1 MADEQKGRG
10 KWSPDD
16 VKKHVAKIQE
26 IVEGQKKKQ
35 KQKGENFTSVTP
47 EEVEKKLR
55 RVNSPM
61 TVWQSW
67 TSSTS
72 PGGTITYSVGIY
84 NPDPTQAIWTF
95 VHVWVGSGNIDPV
108 VGTYLSNVDAR
119 FPRLTEPDFA
129 GLNIPSLGSASLT
142 FTLAVPAAVEKSN
155 YIGNS
160 CLMQFNWHDVGTYYD
175 RGVFVFKVA

>member
-1 MADEQKGRG
+1 MADEQKGG
-10 KWSPDD
+10 KKWSAEE
-16 VKKHVAKIQE
+16 VKTHVKRVQEAVEKHRRE
-26 IVEGQKKKQ
+26 N
-35 KQKGENFTSVTP
+35 KGEHFTALTP

-61 TVWQSW
+61 I
-67 TSSTS
+67 TSQGWGSTT
-72 PGGTITYSVGIY
+72 PGGTVNYSLGIY

-95 VHVWVGSGNIDPV
+95 AHVWVGSGNIDPV
-108 VGTYLSNVDAR
+108 VGTFLLNVDER
-119 FPRLTEPDFA
+119 FPRLTMPDFA
-129 GLNIPSLGSASLT
+129 GLNIPAGGSTVLNFA
-142 FTLAVPAAVEKSN
+142 LAVPATVQKTN